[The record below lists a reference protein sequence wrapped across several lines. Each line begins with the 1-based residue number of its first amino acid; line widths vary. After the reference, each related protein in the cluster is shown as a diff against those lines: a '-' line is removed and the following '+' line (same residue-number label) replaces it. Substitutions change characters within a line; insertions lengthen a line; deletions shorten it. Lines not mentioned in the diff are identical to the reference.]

1 MPHARLLKCF
11 CVTKCLI
18 IFNQLLEKHNPRA
31 YVCLAV
37 HVAEFEVAFS
47 LLGID
52 NAQAQPIL
60 SVPNQLLLLR

>member
-1 MPHARLLKCF
+1 MSQNVYLFLTNYWRNI
-11 CVTKCLI
+11 T
-18 IFNQLLEKHNPRA
+18 PRA

-52 NAQAQPIL
+52 NAQVQPVL
-60 SVPNQLLLLR
+60 SVPNQLLLLC